1 MGFCLEMTK
10 FWEEGWLQLVA
21 TNRELET
28 VRRLSCAFKDLRTE
42 GRPGG
47 ESGAPAPPGSGF
59 CRLRLRDPPPQAGRE
74 ASRVSETSKTK
85 VKKVGEIRDY
95 KLKCLYTGVLR
106 RSHSQILESL
116 P

>member
-1 MGFCLEMTK
+1 MGVRRERQGSSEERDVETEAGPRVSFCLEMTK

-28 VRRLSCAFKDLRTE
+28 VRHLSCAFKDLRTE

-59 CRLRLRDPPPQAGRE
+59 CRLRSGTPHLRLDRRRTGFRRPP
-74 ASRVSETSKTK
+74 K
-85 VKKVGEIRDY
+85 
-95 KLKCLYTGVLR
+95 
-106 RSHSQILESL
+106 
-116 P
+116 

>member
-1 MGFCLEMTK
+1 MEMTK

-42 GRPGG
+42 SRPGG

-59 CRLRLRDPPPQAGRE
+59 C
-74 ASRVSETSKTK
+74 
-85 VKKVGEIRDY
+85 
-95 KLKCLYTGVLR
+95 
-106 RSHSQILESL
+106 
-116 P
+116 

>member
-1 MGFCLEMTK
+1 MEMTK

-59 CRLRLRDPPPQAGRE
+59 C
-74 ASRVSETSKTK
+74 
-85 VKKVGEIRDY
+85 
-95 KLKCLYTGVLR
+95 
-106 RSHSQILESL
+106 
-116 P
+116 